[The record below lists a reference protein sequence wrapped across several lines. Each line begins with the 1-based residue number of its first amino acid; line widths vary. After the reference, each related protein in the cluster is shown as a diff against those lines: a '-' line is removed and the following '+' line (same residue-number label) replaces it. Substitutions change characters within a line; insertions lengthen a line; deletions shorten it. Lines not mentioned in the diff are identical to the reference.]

1 MLIASAL
8 PGSYASQINVD
19 VPDGPDFDNF
29 SSGVTYSGVRFGSDG
44 VIYRATDNGAWQSS
58 GYSWLLDGAASA
70 HYLKRVASGDAL
82 STTATDLAQMN
93 ANLDFVL
100 INASTGTSKN
110 ATIVFTICADA
121 GGVTEEAENSYFLLA
136 SRS

>member
-1 MLIASAL
+1 M
-8 PGSYASQINVD
+8 
-19 VPDGPDFDNF
+19 
-29 SSGVTYSGVRFGSDG
+29 GVRFGSDG
-44 VIYRATDNGAWQSS
+44 VIYRATDGGAWQSS

-100 INASTGTSKN
+100 INASSGTTKD

-136 SRS
+136 SRF